1 MSKRVKGKM
10 CPWKRQLTSR
20 AFRLAFISFGFPGR
34 ARQLGWKIAI
44 PPVCEDIFF
53 KSVCGGEHRLTLA
66 WWSTEMDANKYP
78 HRLPDVRLGCDLK
91 KSFNMIFSFALYIL
105 GTDFF

>member
-1 MSKRVKGKM
+1 MHSD
-10 CPWKRQLTSR
+10 WL
-20 AFRLAFISFGFPGR
+20 SFHLVFLDVPDSW
-34 ARQLGWKIAI
+34 GWKIAI

-78 HRLPDVRLGCDLK
+78 IGFLMYVWAV
-91 KSFNMIFSFALYIL
+91 I
-105 GTDFF
+105 